1 MRQRTLK
8 SGIHCSGIALHSG
21 ARVSM
26 TLHPAEANTGVVFV
40 RTDMSGR
47 DNVIPARYDHVVD
60 TRLCTVIGNTAGAT
74 VATIEHLM
82 AALSASEIDNA
93 RIEIDGP
100 EVPIM
105 DGSAEPFLFLIECT
119 GTVAQDARR
128 KAIKILKSVTVG
140 NAEKT
145 ASLSPAVES
154 GFSFEIE
161 FPNPAIGRQA
171 RSVRRDGGTLRAEI
185 SRARTFGFLSD
196 IEKLRKMGLA
206 RGGSMDN
213 AIVLSDEG
221 VMNADGLRFPDEFVR
236 HKILDSVGDISLAG
250 YPILGHYHGWKSGH
264 ALNNELVRTLF
275 SRPDAWRLVDCPAD
289 IATPMAAC
297 A

>member
-1 MRQRTLK
+1 MQQHTLK
-8 SGIHCSGIALHSG
+8 SWITCSGIALHSG

-26 TLHPAEANTGVVFV
+26 TLHPAEPNTGVVFV
-40 RTDMSGR
+40 RTDISGR

-60 TRLCTVIGNTAGAT
+60 TRLCTVIGNGDGVT

-82 AALSASEIDNA
+82 AALSTSEIDNA

-119 GTVAQDARR
+119 GTVPQKATR

-145 ASLSPAVES
+145 ASLSPSVES

-161 FPNPAIGRQA
+161 FPNPAIGRQSQ
-171 RSVRRDGGTLRAEI
+171 SVRRDTGALRAEI

-206 RGGSMDN
+206 RGGTMDN

-221 VMNADGLRFPDEFVR
+221 VMNEDGLRFPDEFVR
-236 HKILDSVGDISLAG
+236 HKILDSVGDIYLAG
-250 YPILGHYHGWKSGH
+250 YPIIGHYHGWKSGH

-275 SRPDAWRLVDCPAD
+275 SRPDAWHLVDCPKVS
-289 IATPMAAC
+289 TPLAAC

>member
-1 MRQRTLK
+1 MQQRTLK
-8 SGIHCSGIALHSG
+8 SWINCSGIALHSG

-26 TLHPAEANTGVVFV
+26 TLYPADPGTGVVFV
-40 RTDMSGR
+40 RTDIKGR
-47 DNVIPARYDHVVD
+47 DPVIPARYDRVVD
-60 TRLCTVIGNTAGAT
+60 TRLCTVVGNESGIT

-82 AALSASEIDNA
+82 AALNGCGIDNA

-105 DGSAEPFLFLIECT
+105 DGSAEPFIFLIECT
-119 GTVAQDARR
+119 GTTLQDAPR

-145 ASLSPAVES
+145 ASLSPATET

-161 FPNPAIGRQA
+161 FPNPAIGRES
-171 RSVRRDGGTLRAEI
+171 RSVRLDAGSFRREI

-196 IEKLRKMGLA
+196 IENLRKMGLA
-206 RGGSMDN
+206 RGGSMQN
-213 AIVLSDEG
+213 AIVVSDDG
-221 VMNADGLRFPDEFVR
+221 VMNEEGLRFPDEFVR
-236 HKILDSVGDISLAG
+236 HKILDSVGDLYLAG
-250 YPILGHYHGWKSGH
+250 LPIIGHYHGWKSGH
-264 ALNNELVRTLF
+264 ALNNELLRTLF
-275 SRPDAWRLVDCPAD
+275 SRPDAWRIINCPAD
-289 IATPMAAC
+289 ACGLAAC